1 MVNGGERMI
10 KKISLKVNGTV
21 YELNVEPHH
30 TLPEVLRN
38 NLGLLGTKIGCREAN
53 CCNRC

>member
-21 YELNVEPHH
+21 YELRVNTPFY
-30 TLPEVLRN
+30 
-38 NLGLLGTKIGCREAN
+38 
-53 CCNRC
+53 